1 MSDLILG
8 NDWVGQVHQAGCG
21 RFGAGSAGPA
31 TIAGALAR
39 HARAIP
45 DAPFLTDAAGG
56 APPLAFAAAH
66 REVQCRVAWLLQ
78 LGLSRGDRVGVLG
91 RNSIDFVLAVL
102 ATLEAGG
109 VAVPLSPVDPPARI
123 ASHVE
128 FTQARFVLFDA
139 ETEALAATCRSIER
153 ACSFNEIAMPVSASP
168 AGIAPPRPTD
178 AALIFFTSGTT
189 GAPKAVVQSHCA
201 VAQNAFSLATH
212 HRIGT
217 GVRLL
222 CVLPLHHVNGLEFTI
237 FAALLGG
244 GHTVIE
250 RGFEPLRFWKT
261 VRDRDV
267 HIVSLV
273 PNLLRLLAQFPGLR
287 GGAPLPLRYAVSAA
301 APLST
306 AIAHQVQSR
315 LGLRTIQGYGLSEV
329 TNFSCLMPAEMQRDD
344 HERWMLHGRRT
355 SVGPPLPGH
364 EIAIWRDGGP
374 AGHEVEGEIVIR
386 GHCVMS
392 GYLHNA
398 AATAEAFRDGW
409 FHTGDLGYSLPDAS
423 GRAFFHVCGRL
434 REVAKRSGEMVS
446 LLELDEILASLPG
459 VADAASAAFA
469 NTWVDE
475 EIAAVVVPQ
484 PGSALTEQDIAD
496 YCRRVL
502 PFSAVPKSIEFVD
515 EIPRT
520 ASGKIRRHA
529 IAGRFAT
536 LREHLFKEP
545 TAHRG
550 ALRPLPAPRKK
561 LNSTNP

>member
-8 NDWVGQVHQAGCG
+8 DDWVGQVHQAEGE
-21 RFGAGSAGPA
+21 RFGVGPA
-31 TIAGALAR
+31 DRATIVGALAR

-45 DAPFLTDAAGG
+45 DAAFLTDTTNG
-56 APPLAFAAAH
+56 APALAFAAAH

-78 LGLSRGDRVGVLG
+78 LGLSRGDRVGILG

-109 VAVPLSPVDPPARI
+109 VAVPLSPADPATRI

-128 FTQARFVLFDA
+128 FTEARFLLFDA
-139 ETEALAATCRSIER
+139 ETEAVAATCRTIER
-153 ACSFNEIAMPVSASP
+153 ACSFNEIAMPVTASP

-201 VAQNAFSLATH
+201 VVQNAFSLATH

-244 GHTVIE
+244 GHTIIE

-261 VRDRDV
+261 VRDCDI
-267 HIVSLV
+267 HIVSVV
-273 PNLLRLLAQFPGLR
+273 PNLLRLLAQCPGLR
-287 GGAPLPLRYAVSAA
+287 GGQPLPLHYAVSAA

-306 AIAHQVQSR
+306 ATAQQVQSR
-315 LGLRTIQGYGLSEV
+315 LGLRIVQGYGLSEV
-329 TNFSCLMPAEMQRDD
+329 TNFSCLMPAGMQRDD
-344 HERWMLHGRRT
+344 YERWMFYGRRP
-355 SVGPPLPGH
+355 SVGPFLPGQ
-364 EIAIWRDGGP
+364 EIAIWRDSGP

-398 AATAEAFRDGW
+398 AATTEAFRDGW

-423 GRAFFHVCGRL
+423 GRGFFHVCGRL
-434 REVAKRSGEMVS
+434 REVAKRSGEIVS
-446 LLELDEILASLPG
+446 LLELDEILASLSG
-459 VADAASAAFA
+459 VADAASVAFA

-475 EIAAVVVPQ
+475 EIAAVIVRQ
-484 PGSALTEQDIAD
+484 PGSTVTEQDIAD
-496 YCRRVL
+496 HCRSVL

-529 IAGRFAT
+529 LAPRFASI
-536 LREHLFKEP
+536 REQLFRET
-545 TAHRG
+545 TARRG
-550 ALRPLPAPRKK
+550 ASKPVPGREK
-561 LNSTNP
+561 LTSSNA